1 MPYIMLLLDFT
12 TYWTWLVFFNIWTYW
27 AYFVM
32 FSWEFFSPLA
42 LLIEKYMY
50 IKGKLHESSLWN
62 VFFRKGILKSEAKIL
77 EICLG
82 RSSFFDE
89 VADCSSAT
97 LIKVSSFINIFERF
111 WPKIDKPT
119 FTNNFLD
126 SYFLKPPVAVCFFI
140 TSFFIIKL
148 ATFLNNFFEV
158 YFFHFLILNRT
169 TRITQKWRRTSKST
183 SKNDNMEKT
192 KDGEETKKIR
202 KVPQNI
208 ELKR

>member
-32 FSWEFFSPLA
+32 FSREFFSPLA

-62 VFFRKGILKSEAKIL
+62 VFFRKGLLKSEAKIL

-119 FTNNFLD
+119 FTNNFFGQLL
-126 SYFLKPPVAVCFFI
+126 SKTTCGSLLFHYIFLYYQTC
-140 TSFFIIKL
+140 
-148 ATFLNNFFEV
+148 
-158 YFFHFLILNRT
+158 YFF
-169 TRITQKWRRTSKST
+169 K
-183 SKNDNMEKT
+183 
-192 KDGEETKKIR
+192 
-202 KVPQNI
+202 
-208 ELKR
+208 

>member
-32 FSWEFFSPLA
+32 FSREFFSPLA

-62 VFFRKGILKSEAKIL
+62 VFFRKGLLKSEAKIL

-97 LIKVSSFINIFERF
+97 LLKVISFIDIFERF

-119 FTNNFLD
+119 FTNNFFGQLL
-126 SYFLKPPVAVCFFI
+126 SKTTCGSLFF
-140 TSFFIIKL
+140 SWHLSLLSSLLLF
-148 ATFLNNFFEV
+148 
-158 YFFHFLILNRT
+158 
-169 TRITQKWRRTSKST
+169 
-183 SKNDNMEKT
+183 
-192 KDGEETKKIR
+192 
-202 KVPQNI
+202 
-208 ELKR
+208 